1 MPCSSHPLIIKYLT
15 HFFLGFVSDLLLPSL
30 FTICG
35 SLLALSLIVVSTK
48 SFLWPKIR
56 STRKTA
62 SRKDLSIS
70 YITPLYVQ
78 RIAQIRN
85 QSAAQRQVTQ
95 RDFNVGLLWCNKTH
109 SDTQYDCELLKRRR
123 EKNREKRKE
132 RLPKRPRINPEEL
145 KRINQIWHKV
155 YGFQNG
161 DLIHIENELENTV
174 AKIPLV
180 HSKKGKVIRFDNFV
194 DVVFIE
200 KANRGRRVNR
210 SQCDASKSAVKC
222 AEVSSEQLII
232 V

>member
-1 MPCSSHPLIIKYLT
+1 MPCSSHHLIIKYLT
-15 HFFLGFVSDLLLPSL
+15 CFFLGLVSDLLLPSL

-48 SFLWPKIR
+48 SSLWPKIR
-56 STRKTA
+56 PTRKTG
-62 SRKDLSIS
+62 SRKDLSLS

-95 RDFNVGLLWCNKTH
+95 RDFNVGLLRCNETH
-109 SDTQYDCELLKRRR
+109 SDTQYDCEMLKRRR

-155 YGFQNG
+155 YGFKNG
-161 DLIHIENELENTV
+161 DLIQIENELENTV

-180 HSKKGKVIRFDNFV
+180 HSKKGKAIRFDNFV
-194 DVVFIE
+194 DVVYIE
-200 KANRGRRVNR
+200 KANTGRRVNR
-210 SQCDASKSAVKC
+210 SQCDASKSAVRC
-222 AEVSSEQLII
+222 SEVTSEQLII